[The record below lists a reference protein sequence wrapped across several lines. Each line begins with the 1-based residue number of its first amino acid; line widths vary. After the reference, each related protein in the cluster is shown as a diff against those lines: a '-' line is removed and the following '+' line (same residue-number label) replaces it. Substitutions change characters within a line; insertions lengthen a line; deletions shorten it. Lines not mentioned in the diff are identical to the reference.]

1 MHFNMTKI
9 SSLLFTNYLEFFWI
23 WQIFFFFAFFLELN
37 KHNCSLS
44 EFPDNSCFPVLLF
57 WKYLP
62 ELRHKPF
69 FQLDESGCFVSPALS
84 RLADTAEV
92 LGSTKSLKVL
102 FLSLR
107 IFIKF
112 FIFLSFIGKA
122 FKLFPDYY
130 GSKPSTSDSK
140 RSSTGSERGQV
151 FSK

>member
-1 MHFNMTKI
+1 M
-9 SSLLFTNYLEFFWI
+9 
-23 WQIFFFFAFFLELN
+23 
-37 KHNCSLS
+37 S

-112 FIFLSFIGKA
+112 FYFFVFHRQSIQTVSRLLWIQTINIRFQALLHRIWTRTSLFQVTTLLLHLTRLCSFQDPLS
-122 FKLFPDYY
+122 LEW
-130 GSKPSTSDSK
+130 DS
-140 RSSTGSERGQV
+140 RSHR
-151 FSK
+151 